1 MTSRGAPARPDALYI
16 PDMSAPRRS
25 LALLCSVVLGTAA
38 CDKVSETVARL
49 RGPDTSPP
57 DSLPELLNDSLPFDY
72 PPGLYLQ
79 LIDDSVTLRLH
90 ISEFGEPVPESIRVE
105 RGAKYAQFD
114 SAALTGARELRF
126 RPARRKGRA
135 IPYTVLFPIQFKVP
149 TVPLTPVPAD
159 STRR

>member
-1 MTSRGAPARPDALYI
+1 MPA
-16 PDMSAPRRS
+16 SRRS
-25 LALLCSVVLGTAA
+25 LALLSLLVLGVTA

-72 PPGLYLQ
+72 PVGLYLQ

-90 ISEFGEPVPESIRVE
+90 IDEFGAPVPESTVVE

-126 RPARRKGRA
+126 KPARRKGRA
-135 IPYTVLFPIQFKVP
+135 VPYTVLFPIQFKVP
-149 TVPLTPVPAD
+149 TLPVMPAPAD
-159 STRR
+159 STKR